1 MSVWRIYLCESSYF
15 TSRSNF
21 EEELS
26 VHFKISYL
34 FTNHRPSNKRMGV
47 SEWKSVLLWHYLLLN
62 FIEKW
67 SLGWLM
73 TYSDLQNN
81 ICKALTH
88 SPEHLNGVWDTFH
101 YDVWPFYCLVT
112 SLSPLLG
119 SIQLARHGNN
129 LDLGLSRFFYA
140 LMGHSMIV
148 FLALNPQY
156 GLKWVC

>member
-15 TSRSNF
+15 TSGSNF

-34 FTNHRPSNKRMGV
+34 FTNDRPSNKRMGV

-101 YDVWPFYCLVT
+101 YDVWPFL
-112 SLSPLLG
+112 LLG
-119 SIQLARHGNN
+119 HLIKSTSGQYSTCQTWQQFG
-129 LDLGLSRFFYA
+129 LGP
-140 LMGHSMIV
+140 IKI
-148 FLALNPQY
+148 FLCP
-156 GLKWVC
+156 GGP

>member
-15 TSRSNF
+15 TSGSNF

-34 FTNHRPSNKRMGV
+34 FTNHRPSNKRMEV

-101 YDVWPFYCLVT
+101 YDVWPFL
-112 SLSPLLG
+112 LLG
-119 SIQLARHGNN
+119 HLIKSTSGQYSTCQTWQQFG
-129 LDLGLSRFFYA
+129 LGP
-140 LMGHSMIV
+140 IKI
-148 FLALNPQY
+148 FLCP
-156 GLKWVC
+156 GGP

>member
-1 MSVWRIYLCESSYF
+1 MCNFVVSVWRIYLCESSYF
-15 TSRSNF
+15 TSGSNF

-34 FTNHRPSNKRMGV
+34 FTNHRPCNKRMGV

-101 YDVWPFYCLVT
+101 YDVWPFL
-112 SLSPLLG
+112 LLG
-119 SIQLARHGNN
+119 HLIKSTSGQYSTCQTWQQFG
-129 LDLGLSRFFYA
+129 LGP
-140 LMGHSMIV
+140 IKI
-148 FLALNPQY
+148 FLCPD
-156 GLKWVC
+156 GP

>member
-15 TSRSNF
+15 TSGSNF

-101 YDVWPFYCLVT
+101 YDVWPFL
-112 SLSPLLG
+112 LLG
-119 SIQLARHGNN
+119 HLIKSTSGQYSTCQTWQQFG
-129 LDLGLSRFFYA
+129 LGP
-140 LMGHSMIV
+140 IKI
-148 FLALNPQY
+148 FLCP
-156 GLKWVC
+156 GGP

>member
-15 TSRSNF
+15 TSGSNF

-34 FTNHRPSNKRMGV
+34 FTNHRPCNKRMGV

-101 YDVWPFYCLVT
+101 YDVWPFL
-112 SLSPLLG
+112 LLG
-119 SIQLARHGNN
+119 HLIKSTSGQYSTCQTWQQFG
-129 LDLGLSRFFYA
+129 LGP
-140 LMGHSMIV
+140 IKI
-148 FLALNPQY
+148 FLCP
-156 GLKWVC
+156 GGP

>member
-1 MSVWRIYLCESSYF
+1 MCNFVVSVWRIYLCESSYF
-15 TSRSNF
+15 TSGSNF

-101 YDVWPFYCLVT
+101 YDVWPFL
-112 SLSPLLG
+112 LLG
-119 SIQLARHGNN
+119 HLIKSTSGQYSTCQTWQQFG
-129 LDLGLSRFFYA
+129 LGP
-140 LMGHSMIV
+140 IKI
-148 FLALNPQY
+148 FLCP
-156 GLKWVC
+156 GGP

>member
-1 MSVWRIYLCESSYF
+1 MRKFIFHLRKQFWRRIVCTLQNKLPF
-15 TSRSNF
+15 
-21 EEELS
+21 
-26 VHFKISYL
+26 I
-34 FTNHRPSNKRMGV
+34 NHRPSNKRMGV

-101 YDVWPFYCLVT
+101 YDVWPFL
-112 SLSPLLG
+112 LLG
-119 SIQLARHGNN
+119 HLIKSTSGQYSTCQTWQQFG
-129 LDLGLSRFFYA
+129 LGP
-140 LMGHSMIV
+140 IKI
-148 FLALNPQY
+148 FLCP
-156 GLKWVC
+156 GGP

>member
-15 TSRSNF
+15 TSGSNF

-34 FTNHRPSNKRMGV
+34 FTNHRPCNKRMGA

-101 YDVWPFYCLVT
+101 YDVWPFL
-112 SLSPLLG
+112 LLG
-119 SIQLARHGNN
+119 HLIKSTSGQYSTCQTWQQFG
-129 LDLGLSRFFYA
+129 LGP
-140 LMGHSMIV
+140 IKI
-148 FLALNPQY
+148 FLCP
-156 GLKWVC
+156 GGP